1 MKAEIYYLEE
11 QEGLIAGLAEDL
23 RAKLY
28 PALEVEPHLIAFS
41 DRREIVDLGRRYV
54 KLLQA
59 SIRPETG
66 LQLGIKELDHYGYR
80 FYIYVYY
87 AFAYSA
93 SGPLQLQA
101 FFPAIAVRN
110 RMALVPAGLGKILQ
124 WRSSEALGA
133 VLKSFE
139 TGGADEVSFA
149 DRPAV
154 ERALAQVAQTTRADL
169 LREIRA
175 YASHRNLADIDPPT
189 LARDMDVDV
198 GFLRHLF
205 GTGGFEHALYD
216 QLVCEIAPEK
226 IAFDRWTKM
235 TLSVRNGSD
244 VSLSRLE
251 AKISGEVR
259 IRPERLLLD
268 VPAHST
274 GSVQFSLK
282 PIDRGDLL
290 LDVVLMLPDEEV
302 FSSWL
307 PEKHLWL
314 VCD

>member
-11 QEGLIAGLAEDL
+11 QEGLIAGVAEDL
-23 RAKLY
+23 RAQLY
-28 PALEVEPHLIAFS
+28 PALAVEPHLIAFS

-80 FYIYVYY
+80 FYIYVYH

-93 SGPLQLQA
+93 SGPIQLQA

-110 RMALVPAGLGKILQ
+110 RMALVPAGLGKMLQ
-124 WRSSEALGA
+124 WGSSETLGA

-139 TGGADEVSFA
+139 MGGAAEVSFA
-149 DRPAV
+149 DRPALK
-154 ERALAQVAQTTRADL
+154 EALAQVAQTTRADL
-169 LREIRA
+169 RQEIRA
-175 YASHRNLADIDPPT
+175 YTSHRNPADVDPLT
-189 LARDMDVDV
+189 LARDMDVDID
-198 GFLRHLF
+198 FLRQL
-205 GTGGFEHALYD
+205 GAGGVEQALYD
-216 QLVCEIAPEK
+216 QLTCEISPEE

-235 TLSVRNGSD
+235 TLSVRNDSD
-244 VSLSRLE
+244 VSFSQLE

-259 IRPERLLLD
+259 IQPARIRLD
-268 VPAHST
+268 VPARST
-274 GSVQFSLK
+274 GSVQFALK
-282 PIDRGDLL
+282 PIDRGELL
-290 LDVVLMLPDEEV
+290 LGVVLLPPDEQV

-307 PEKHLWL
+307 PEKPLWL
-314 VCD
+314 TCN